1 MSRIT
6 AQSRSKYQVDI
17 QAGNHRFISDE
28 PVGIG
33 DDAGPSPFDLL
44 LSGLASCTIITLHMY
59 ANRKNWPLERVDM
72 EASIGSMENRTGDG
86 KTRSIIIDTQL
97 TFHGPL
103 TTEQT
108 VRLGEI
114 ASRCP
119 VHRTLKGEIQ
129 IQTRVAN
136 LGPGEY

>member
-1 MSRIT
+1 MSRIF

-17 QAGNHRFISDE
+17 QAGNHRFVSDE
-28 PVGIG
+28 PAGIG
-33 DDAGPSPFDLL
+33 DDAGPSPFDLV
-44 LSGLASCTIITLHMY
+44 LSGLVSCTIITLHMY
-59 ANRKNWPLERVDM
+59 ANRKNWPLERVGM
-72 EASIGSMENRTGDG
+72 EASIRSMENQTGDG
-86 KTRSIIIDTQL
+86 KTRSSVIDTQL

-103 TTEQT
+103 TTEQII
-108 VRLGEI
+108 RLGEI

-136 LGPGEY
+136 LKPGEY

>member
-1 MSRIT
+1 MARIL
-6 AQSRSKYQVDI
+6 AKSLSKYQVDI
-17 QAGNHRFISDE
+17 LAGNHRFISDE
-28 PVGIG
+28 PAGIG

-59 ANRKNWPLERVDM
+59 ANRKKWPLERVEM
-72 EASIGSMENRTGDG
+72 EASIRAMETQSSTG
-86 KTRSIIIDTQL
+86 KSRSSVIDTQL

-103 TTEQT
+103 TTEQLL
-108 VRLGEI
+108 RLGEI

-129 IQTRVAN
+129 ILTRVAN
-136 LGPGEY
+136 LEPGEY